1 VKVFIDACLAMCNI
15 YNTICYHKLKIVIKL
30 DAAASY
36 VLKLYSEEKLNQV
49 NVGFIIQ
56 ETEKL
61 IDIVIKEKFRAVQ
74 EILRDN
80 DLDTDLLLR
89 DAMTSAKS
97 TYF

>member
-1 VKVFIDACLAMCNI
+1 MCNI

-30 DAAASY
+30 DAAARY
-36 VLKLYSEEKLNQV
+36 VIQLYSDELLNQV